1 MFKNKIY
8 NYFALETLKIFFT
21 ILFAFTAIA
30 WTVRAVNFLD
40 LVVNNGHS
48 ITTYMVFSALNVT
61 NIITKFIPLSF
72 LLALSLSIQKFDR
85 QSELVILWTNGL
97 NKIKIVNLFFIIS
110 ILILI
115 IQLCFATFITP
126 TSLNKS
132 RSLIKISDF
141 SSIGSVIKVNAF
153 SDSFDNL
160 TFYIEDINE
169 ENYMT
174 NVFIRDESNTFKSLS
189 NGTGNSS
196 NTTIVAKTGII
207 KNGRLILTEGQIQTQ
222 DKDNN
227 LRNIGFKETELLLN
241 PLKPRTITKPKLQET
256 LTSSLLRCV
265 LDAKL
270 TTEEKKLINCPQIN
284 QKKNVIE
291 ILARRVGMPLY
302 IPMVS
307 LICCFLLINI
317 KENKYRQF
325 TKYFNFGLGF
335 LILVLAEILVRYSGF
350 SKLNTFVYF
359 LIPLISTPFIY
370 ILLIRKFAFEKIN

>member
-265 LDAKL
+265 LDTKL

-291 ILARRVGMPLY
+291 MLARRVGMPLY

-317 KENKYRQF
+317 KENKYGQF
-325 TKYFNFGLGF
+325 KKYFNFGLGF

-359 LIPLISTPFIY
+359 LIPLISIPFIY

>member
-307 LICCFLLINI
+307 LICCFLLI
-317 KENKYRQF
+317 
-325 TKYFNFGLGF
+325 
-335 LILVLAEILVRYSGF
+335 AS
-350 SKLNTFVYF
+350 VYV
-359 LIPLISTPFIY
+359 
-370 ILLIRKFAFEKIN
+370 